1 MYSTWFLG
9 KPTVS
14 VQLMLETVSYFFQM
28 IMRKENMYILKQIIN
43 IHKSQWW
50 QYELSL
56 ISDVLRQSM

>member
-28 IMRKENMYILKQIIN
+28 IMRKENMYILKQIFIN
-43 IHKSQWW
+43 HNGGNMSC
-50 QYELSL
+50 L
-56 ISDVLRQSM
+56 